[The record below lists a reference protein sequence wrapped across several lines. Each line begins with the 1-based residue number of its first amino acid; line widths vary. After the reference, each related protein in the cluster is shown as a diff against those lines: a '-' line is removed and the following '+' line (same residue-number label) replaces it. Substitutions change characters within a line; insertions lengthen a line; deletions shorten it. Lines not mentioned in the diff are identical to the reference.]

1 MLTSREMRGILL
13 KVLYKQVFWMRHAD
27 CISTSDKVCRLNC
40 AFFFIAKKRTTWMCG
55 TIKQIKG
62 GKINNAYN

>member
-1 MLTSREMRGILL
+1 MLTSREMRGILS

-40 AFFFIAKKRTTWMCG
+40 AFFFIAKKKEPPGCVEL
-55 TIKQIKG
+55 
-62 GKINNAYN
+62 